1 MANIKSLLGKILI
14 PVAIAYCIAAIITL
28 NIVSQSVT
36 RLTTEVLTARSEAA
50 SYSVGENFT
59 KYMEIAKQ
67 MAADSSFEELFLK
80 TQPGMAMTSVVAI
93 RDFIINGV
101 IWLFFPANLG
111 RGRFPRE
118 HAAFGWHVSLVS
130 KVLRICDIIYWWE
143 LCAFILSLNSF
154 VGLTKKCVNNIVI
167 SRTKKRRG
175 YK

>member
-59 KYMEIAKQ
+59 KYMEIANQ

-80 TQPGMAMTSVVAI
+80 TQPGMAMTSVEE
-93 RDFIINGV
+93 
-101 IWLFFPANLG
+101 FPQIKKTMDNVQKTD
-111 RGRFPRE
+111 PSTIT
-118 HAAFGWHVSLVS
+118 VSWIS
-130 KVLRICDIIYWWE
+130 DIDSSQ
-143 LCAFILSLNSF
+143 FR
-154 VGLTKKCVNNIVI
+154 KRKI
-167 SRTKKRRG
+167 SA
-175 YK
+175 

>member
-80 TQPGMAMTSVVAI
+80 TQPGMAMTSVEE
-93 RDFIINGV
+93 
-101 IWLFFPANLG
+101 FPQIKKTMDNVQKTD
-111 RGRFPRE
+111 PSTIT
-118 HAAFGWHVSLVS
+118 VSWIS
-130 KVLRICDIIYWWE
+130 DIDSSQ
-143 LCAFILSLNSF
+143 FR
-154 VGLTKKCVNNIVI
+154 KRKI
-167 SRTKKRRG
+167 SA
-175 YK
+175 